1 MAKKEKHT
9 IEVRYLDLKTRFKSG
24 DISIEEVDQIT
35 CELIAELAV
44 LTTRNITEINGTSID
59 LYKDRVWWI
68 VEKAGLLPEYRD
80 EDDEDFV
87 DEEFEEEDDYYNDDE
102 YEFAIEIDD
111 SKFYK

>member
-9 IEVRYLDLKTRFKSG
+9 IEVKYLDLKTRFKAG
-24 DISIEEVDQIT
+24 TISIEEVDQIT

-44 LTTRNITEINGTSID
+44 LTTKNITEINGTSID
-59 LYKDRVWWI
+59 LMKDRVWWI

-80 EDDEDFV
+80 DEDFV
-87 DEEFEEEDDYYNDDE
+87 DEEIDEEDDYYNDDE
-102 YEFAIEIDD
+102 FEYSIEIDD

>member
-9 IEVRYLDLKTRFKSG
+9 IEVKYLDLKTRFKAG
-24 DISIEEVDQIT
+24 TISIEEVDQIT

-44 LTTRNITEINGTSID
+44 LTTKDVTEINGTSID
-59 LYKDRVWWI
+59 LMKDRVWWI

-80 EDDEDFV
+80 EEDDV
-87 DEEFEEEDDYYNDDE
+87 DEEGFDEEDDYYKVEDE
-102 YEFAIEIDD
+102 YVIEIDD

>member
-9 IEVRYLDLKTRFKSG
+9 IEVKYFDLKTRFKAG
-24 DISIEEVDQIT
+24 TISIEEVDQIT

-44 LTTRNITEINGTSID
+44 LTTKDVTEINGTSID
-59 LYKDRVWWI
+59 LMKDRVWWI

-80 EDDEDFV
+80 EEDDI
-87 DEEFEEEDDYYNDDE
+87 DEEGFDEEDDYYKVEDE
-102 YEFAIEIDD
+102 YEIEIDD

>member
-9 IEVRYLDLKTRFKSG
+9 IEVKYLDLKTRFKAG
-24 DISIEEVDQIT
+24 TISIEEVDQIT

-44 LTTRNITEINGTSID
+44 LTTKNITEINATSID
-59 LYKDRVWWI
+59 MMKDRVWWI

-80 EDDEDFV
+80 EEDDI
-87 DEEFEEEDDYYNDDE
+87 DEEGYDEEDDYYKVEDE
-102 YEFAIEIDD
+102 YAIEIDD

>member
-9 IEVRYLDLKTRFKSG
+9 IEVKFLDLKTRFKSG
-24 DISIEEVDQIT
+24 EMSIEEVDQGT

-44 LTTRNITEINGTSID
+44 LTTKGYTEINGTSID

-80 EDDEDFV
+80 DEDFV
-87 DEEFEEEDDYYNDDE
+87 DEEMDDEEDDYYNDDE
-102 YEFAIEIDD
+102 YEYSIEIDD
-111 SKFYK
+111 SKFYR

>member
-80 EDDEDFV
+80 EEEDLDDEGLD
-87 DEEFEEEDDYYNDDE
+87 EEEDDYYNDDE
-102 YEFAIEIDD
+102 YEYAIEIDD
-111 SKFYK
+111 SKFYR

>member
-9 IEVRYLDLKTRFKSG
+9 IEVKYLDLKTRFKAG
-24 DISIEEVDQIT
+24 TISIEEVDQIT

-44 LTTRNITEINGTSID
+44 LTTKNITEINGTSID
-59 LYKDRVWWI
+59 LMKDRVWWI

-80 EDDEDFV
+80 EEDDIEDEGF
-87 DEEFEEEDDYYNDDE
+87 DEEDDYYKVEDE
-102 YEFAIEIDD
+102 YEIEIDD

>member
-9 IEVRYLDLKTRFKSG
+9 IEVKYLDLKTRFKAG
-24 DISIEEVDQIT
+24 TISIEEVDQIT

-44 LTTRNITEINGTSID
+44 LTTKNITEINGTSID
-59 LYKDRVWWI
+59 LMKDRVWWI

-80 EDDEDFV
+80 EEDDI
-87 DEEFEEEDDYYNDDE
+87 DEEGFDEEDDYYNVEDE
-102 YEFAIEIDD
+102 YEIEIDD

>member
-9 IEVRYLDLKTRFKSG
+9 IEVKYLDLKTRFKAG
-24 DISIEEVDQIT
+24 TISIEEVDQIT

-44 LTTRNITEINGTSID
+44 LTINGITEINGTSID

-80 EDDEDFV
+80 EEDDIDDEGFD
-87 DEEFEEEDDYYNDDE
+87 EEDDYYKVEDE
-102 YEFAIEIDD
+102 YEIEIDD

>member
-9 IEVRYLDLKTRFKSG
+9 IEVKYLDLKTRFKAG
-24 DISIEEVDQIT
+24 TISIEEVDQIT

-44 LTTRNITEINGTSID
+44 LTTKNITEINGTSID
-59 LYKDRVWWI
+59 LMKDRVWWI

-80 EDDEDFV
+80 DEDFV
-87 DEEFEEEDDYYNDDE
+87 DEEIDEEDDYYNDDE
-102 YEFAIEIDD
+102 FEYAIEIDD

>member
-9 IEVRYLDLKTRFKSG
+9 IEVKYLDLKTRFKAG
-24 DISIEEVDQIT
+24 TISIEEVDQIT

-44 LTTRNITEINGTSID
+44 LTTKNVTEINGTSID
-59 LYKDRVWWI
+59 LMKDRVWWI

-80 EDDEDFV
+80 EEDDI
-87 DEEFEEEDDYYNDDE
+87 DEEGFDEEDDYYKVEDE
-102 YEFAIEIDD
+102 YVIEIDD